1 MNDFIERLAVENSN
15 KCNELGREIEDLKRE
30 MFDLQCNYNIVVG
43 KHNELADRINKAIEY
58 IKEEKE
64 EYEKGKLLYKE
75 FGRELE
81 QYTKGQLVAY
91 KHIEDILKGEENE
104 ER

>member
-1 MNDFIERLAVENSN
+1 MNKKETNDLIEENKKISQELHDMRYKKEINRLQEV
-15 KCNELGREIEDLKRE
+15 ID
-30 MFDLQCNYNIVVG
+30 
-43 KHNELADRINKAIEY
+43 KAIEY

-91 KHIEDILKGEENE
+91 KHIEDILKGGKNE
-104 ER
+104 